1 MMTVQRDNILGHLRR
16 EVMADGQ
23 LLERFLAGRDETAFA
38 ALVRRHGP
46 MVLGVCRRILR
57 NEADAED
64 AFQATFLVLV
74 KKAHTIVPRHVV
86 GNWLYGVA
94 CNAARKARTAAAR
107 RGERER
113 RVREM
118 ARDEMPPADNVEE
131 LQALIDEEL

>member
-1 MMTVQRDNILGHLRR
+1 MASALNRVMQRLRSSALR
-16 EVMADGQ
+16 HDCAEWADSE
-23 LLERFLAGRDETAFA
+23 LLECFILDQDEDAFEA
-38 ALVRRHGP
+38 IVRRHGA
-46 MVLGVCRRILR
+46 MVLGACRRILR

-74 KKAHTIVPRHVV
+74 KKAHTIAPRHLV

-118 ARDEMPPADNVEE
+118 NREEAPPADTTE
-131 LQALIDEEL
+131 